1 MAFSLSKNDIPALL
15 EQIKTLESLSQPD
28 VPSHL
33 LRLSQYGLRSASDFD
48 KYHTLNLAEA
58 AAAREAHRVHD
69 SKASF
74 LDAAIQTL
82 RSHVS
87 ISLDKFQAYFTA
99 LFCDKDYTKILECIA
114 HVDKVFQTKAPASC
128 SSVERSDSPHPARH
142 GRVPTAKKVRLES
155 VFPLWEP
162 EHDFSPHDGM
172 PPPPCWVCFDGS
184 DPNKSKGM
192 TVKNVHISEQF
203 RQDVLHGEK
212 LPDVIL
218 LLFRDPKRFTAG
230 NLHSKIDQ
238 WQFISAHSPYQE
250 TPIVLD
256 WI

>member
-1 MAFSLSKNDIPALL
+1 ML
-15 EQIKTLESLSQPD
+15 ERIKTLESLSQPD

-48 KYHTLNLAEA
+48 KYHALNLAE

-114 HVDKVFQTKAPASC
+114 RVDKVFLIKC
-128 SSVERSDSPHPARH
+128 SRQRHRLLVPLLNGPVSPRPARS
-142 GRVPTAKKVRLES
+142 GRV
-155 VFPLWEP
+155 
-162 EHDFSPHDGM
+162 
-172 PPPPCWVCFDGS
+172 VCFHCGIPGHIAPNCFRRRRESDGRAMLPS
-184 DPNKSKGM
+184 VGA
-192 TVKNVHISEQF
+192 
-203 RQDVLHGEK
+203 LHR
-212 LPDVIL
+212 I
-218 LLFRDPKRFTAG
+218 RDC
-230 NLHSKIDQ
+230 
-238 WQFISAHSPYQE
+238 
-250 TPIVLD
+250 
-256 WI
+256 

>member
-1 MAFSLSKNDIPALL
+1 ML
-15 EQIKTLESLSQPD
+15 ERIKTLESLSQPD

-48 KYHTLNLAEA
+48 KYHALNLAE

-114 HVDKVFQTKAPASC
+114 RVDKVFQTKAPASR
-128 SSVERSDSPHPARH
+128 SSVERPDSPRPARS
-142 GRVPTAKKVRLES
+142 GRV
-155 VFPLWEP
+155 
-162 EHDFSPHDGM
+162 
-172 PPPPCWVCFDGS
+172 VCFHCGIPGHIA
-184 DPNKSKGM
+184 PNC
-192 TVKNVHISEQF
+192 F
-203 RQDVLHGEK
+203 RRRRESGWQSNAPLGRRFAPYPRLLGQSQQDQSS
-212 LPDVIL
+212 
-218 LLFRDPKRFTAG
+218 
-230 NLHSKIDQ
+230 NN
-238 WQFISAHSPYQE
+238 SPRR
-250 TPIVLD
+250 
-256 WI
+256 